1 MSAFEGRLVA
11 VAYSGSEP
19 AAVSF
24 DDLVAVHW
32 SMLVRVAGR
41 VSPPGMRDDV
51 LQEAVTHA
59 WRTWDTFDD
68 RRGSVRSWL
77 ITIVAD
83 RARRAWRRRR
93 VWHPLAD
100 DVHVAPTD
108 SDIRTDVE
116 RAIAVLPA
124 RQRLA
129 VQLRYYVDLPVA
141 EIAEVMKCT
150 AGTVSTT
157 LHDAR
162 VSLRSA
168 LGDEYR

>member
-1 MSAFEGRLVA
+1 MGIRDGRLVA
-11 VAYSGSEP
+11 VAYTGGEP

-24 DDLVAVHW
+24 DDLLAVHW

-51 LQEAVTHA
+51 LQEAVTGA
-59 WRTWDTFDD
+59 WRSWDTYDAD
-68 RRGSVRSWL
+68 RGSVRSWM
-77 ITIVAD
+77 IAIVAD
-83 RARRAWRRRR
+83 RARRAWRRHR
-93 VWHPLAD
+93 VWHPLSD
-100 DVHVAPTD
+100 DLHVAPAD
-108 SDIRTDVE
+108 SEIRADVE
-116 RAIAVLPA
+116 RAIAALPA

-141 EIAEVMKCT
+141 EIAEVMRCT
-150 AGTVSTT
+150 AGTVSST

-162 VSLRSA
+162 ATLRSA